1 MKIGNH
7 DWNVS
12 LEKRALIGGNDGQ
25 TNPDEL
31 TIKIADDFK
40 NEEVITITFIHELI
54 HAIFDE
60 QGRNYQNEIT
70 QEDLCEFIAWNFEEI
85 QRCVNE
91 FKQRSN

>member
-7 DWNVS
+7 DWNILFV
-12 LEKRALIGGNDGQ
+12 KRALIRGNDGQ

-31 TIKIADDFK
+31 TIKIADDFEK
-40 NEEVITITFIHELI
+40 EEVITLTFIHELI

-60 QGRNYQNEIT
+60 QGRNYQNKIT

-91 FKQRSN
+91 FKQRS